1 MYSVAY
7 QDDIEQRASS
17 KSLLRLLDLYRNMAV
32 DGMPHYSDFNPLKL
46 DSYRDWMAV
55 LFAQANGD
63 FLYGFAGSA
72 LSASLSF
79 DLTGQ
84 QTSHLGEELGTFLAA
99 TARQAIDSGKPLFS
113 LHRTSQTNERHLWER
128 LVLPVRVGS
137 EGLGVVTYGCVRSF
151 QIDLVQALFE
161 ASDDGII
168 GATSVRDDAGVP
180 IDAFVQ
186 TVNLRASAILGIAL
200 SELEGVPLGQ
210 AAPMLRDSQAWPA
223 IITAM
228 RDQTTIS
235 HDISWIDATGTR
247 WLKVTASPLGDG
259 VAVAITDIS
268 VNRQAMLD
276 LDRQKAELTYA
287 NQVLAAQA
295 EELSEI
301 AFEAE
306 LARAKL
312 SEEMAKRVEL
322 EAELKRVA
330 RFDLLTGVM
339 NRLGFEEVAR
349 QHVMTAKRYKNELS
363 MILVDADHFKAIN
376 DKFGH
381 AGGDRALKHLAG
393 LLADGV
399 RTGIDSVGRIGG
411 EEFAILLPQTGLD
424 GAHRLAERLRAT
436 LETSTSAI
444 GDDGTTAQITASFGV
459 ATFGGKIGT
468 LESLMQRADMALYE
482 AKNSGRNRVNT
493 DDTISS
499 AA

>member
-1 MYSVAY
+1 M
-7 QDDIEQRASS
+7 
-17 KSLLRLLDLYRNMAV
+17 
-32 DGMPHYSDFNPLKL
+32 
-46 DSYRDWMAV
+46 
-55 LFAQANGD
+55 
-63 FLYGFAGSA
+63 
-72 LSASLSF
+72 
-79 DLTGQ
+79 
-84 QTSHLGEELGTFLAA
+84 
-99 TARQAIDSGKPLFS
+99 
-113 LHRTSQTNERHLWER
+113 
-128 LVLPVRVGS
+128 
-137 EGLGVVTYGCVRSF
+137 VTYGCVRSF

-180 IDAFVQ
+180 FDAFVQ

-210 AAPMLRDSQAWPA
+210 AAPMLRDSEAWPA

-259 VAVAITDIS
+259 VAVTITDIS

-363 MILVDADHFKAIN
+363 MILIDADHFKAIN

-411 EEFAILLPQTGLD
+411 EEFAILLPQTGID

-444 GDDGTTAQITASFGV
+444 GDDGTSAQITASFGV

-482 AKNSGRNRVNT
+482 AKNSGRNRVIT